1 MVLILELKT
10 TQTAAIK
17 VLCDTLNSLL
27 TDVNFVFY
35 PKFIDN
41 ESDDTDNIQPDNKQI
56 GGLIIKE
63 INKTGTILVYT
74 KLDADKFDYYNYNYT
89 KNKLSLGLNLNN
101 LLKCLKC
108 MSHFDTM
115 TWQVESEDINKL
127 VVILES
133 SERKE
138 KKIFKLNLMDLEEE
152 KYEVEPID
160 FPFSIT
166 LPSQD
171 FHKYC
176 KDMSSATDKMELICT
191 KNKVIFSGNGE
202 LGQVEFEVGETN
214 GGLSIEVNS
223 SCYEE
228 IVQGLFEL
236 RFLIIFTKCTNLC
249 STVTLY
255 LKNDYPLIVR
265 YAIAALGEIKL
276 VLSPSKPSDKY

>member
-10 TQTAAIK
+10 SQTAAIK
-17 VLCDTLNSLL
+17 VLSDTLNSLL

-35 PKFIDN
+35 PHYIEND
-41 ESDDTDNIQPDNKQI
+41 SDDSDTDEGKPKQI
-56 GGLIIKE
+56 GGVIIKE

-74 KLDADKFDYYNYNYT
+74 KLDADKFDYYNYNYN
-89 KNKLSLGLNLNN
+89 KSKLSLGLNLSN

-115 TWQVESEDINKL
+115 TWQVDSDDMNKL
-127 VVILES
+127 VIILES
-133 SERKE
+133 NERKE

-176 KDMSSATDKMELICT
+176 KDMSSATDKIEIMCT
-191 KNKVIFSGNGE
+191 KNKVIFSGTGE
-202 LGQVEFEVGETN
+202 LGQVDFEVGETN

-223 SCYEE
+223 NCSDE

-249 STVTLY
+249 PIVTLY

-265 YAIAALGEIKL
+265 YSICSLGEIKL
-276 VLSPSKPSDKY
+276 VLSPSKPDDKY